1 MSTPSLEL
9 ETGSGAIA
17 ASDEPGKAGR
27 WRGWA
32 IPDAALFAWW
42 FISRHV
48 VAGHGMMT
56 SPAQVL
62 HTAIDQARSGALWRA
77 LSASL
82 ARELT
87 GFTLGA
93 SLGLALG
100 RCGSL
105 LAGHS
110 DFL

>member
-9 ETGSGAIA
+9 ETGSGASA
-17 ASDEPGKAGR
+17 VSGEPGKAGR
-27 WRGWA
+27 WRGWV
-32 IPDAALFAWW
+32 IPVGALLAWCDV
-42 FISRHV
+42 SRHV

-62 HTAIDQARSGALWRA
+62 HTAIDQARSGALRRA

-87 GFTLGA
+87 GFTLGT
-93 SLGLALG
+93 SPGLVL
-100 RCGSL
+100 
-105 LAGHS
+105 
-110 DFL
+110 